1 MATTVG
7 EASVK
12 LTFDAKGA
20 ASQLK
25 SDVSSATKSA
35 EKTISSWSVAVGN
48 IAANAFTK
56 VANVIRDSLEGGIT
70 RFDTINRFPK
80 VMEAIGYSSEEA
92 SESVKNVWNYVQG
105 LPTPFNEALSAV
117 QRLASSTGSLEK
129 ATKIY
134 EAMNN
139 ALLSGGAEIGRQ
151 SQVMTQWLQ
160 AVSRGKFVGQE
171 WNDMMEVMPGVIKAA
186 TKDLL
191 GATAGEEQ
199 LREALSS
206 GKITMSE
213 FLDEIEKLNSEGA
226 DSFSPL
232 AKQAKVNTEGI
243 STSLTTLRQSVEN
256 VWMNVLKAIGDDNIT
271 NGLNSLKSMINGVS
285 EALVK
290 MVNWVKSNKDWLLP
304 LAGGVAVFVAAFA
317 AVGKAIAIVK
327 GLSVALTALTS
338 PIGLI
343 TVAIA
348 AVAALVV
355 MNWDKI
361 QPILQSVW
369 EWIQV
374 NILPAIQAA
383 INWISANVVPVVVN
397 IFNQIQPIFQNIVT
411 LVQNVWNTIVTVVN
425 NLMPII
431 QPVLS
436 VIIAAV
442 QNAILTIIG
451 IVDFVVSSINNILSA
466 GVWAWENI
474 ISPIVSFVS
483 AVVANIISFIV
494 MLKTRIDSIVS
505 GIRAFFSSAFANI
518 RAVVSNVISAIV
530 GFVTGVPGKVR
541 GSIDN
546 IKSIFSNAFEDAK
559 RVVSDAVNAI
569 IEFITS
575 IPSRIG
581 DIGAQIGS
589 KITGGVSGAIEGAKG
604 AIADLLSNIPGL
616 ATGGYVHATP
626 GGTLAVIG
634 EGGEDEFVI
643 PRSQM
648 IDILTGVATRPLPEL
663 KADNMRV
670 DTGGVSIYNTFQ
682 IHNELDADG
691 IGRRINNSIRLATV

>member
-35 EKTISSWSVAVGN
+35 EKTVSSWSVAVGN
-48 IAANAFTK
+48 IAANAFSK
-56 VANVIRDSLEGGIT
+56 AASVVKDSLSGGIE
-70 RFDTINRFPK
+70 RLDILNRFPK
-80 VMEAIGYSSEEA
+80 VLQSIGFSAEDASKAIKDIEQ
-92 SESVKNVWNYVQG
+92 YVQG
-105 LPTPFNEALSAV
+105 LPTSLSDSANAV
-117 QRLASSTGSLEK
+117 QRLAQKTGNLDSAVRTYK
-129 ATKIY
+129 
-134 EAMNN
+134 AMNN
-139 ALLSGGAEIGRQ
+139 AMLSGGASIERQ
-151 SQVMTQWLQ
+151 SQAMEQWIQ
-160 AVSRGKFVGQE
+160 AVNRGKFEGLEWKDLQE
-171 WNDMMEVMPGVIKAA
+171 TMPGVLTAA
-186 TKDLL
+186 AKELL
-191 GATAGEEQ
+191 GQKASAEN
-199 LREALSS
+199 LRDAMSK
-206 GKITMSE
+206 GKITMQG
-213 FLDEIEKLNSEGA
+213 FLDEIDKLNTKGGAGLKPLSESARTASEGI
-226 DSFSPL
+226 
-232 AKQAKVNTEGI
+232 G
-243 STSLTTLRQSVEN
+243 TSLTTIRQQVEN
-256 VWMNVLKAIGDDNIT
+256 AWRKILDAIGSDKIQ
-271 NGLNSLKSMINGVS
+271 K
-285 EALVK
+285 ALGRVRQAVIDVGNK
-290 MVNWVKSNKDWLLP
+290 LVELVNWVKNNKDWLLP
-304 LAGGVAVFVAAFA
+304 LAEGVAVFVTAFA
-317 AVGKAIAIVK
+317 AVGKVVAIVK
-327 GLSVALTALTS
+327 GLAVALTALTS

-355 MNWDKI
+355 TNWDKI
-361 QPILQSVW
+361 EPILQSVW

-383 INWISANVVPVVVN
+383 IDWISANIAPVVVH
-397 IFNQIQPIFQNIVT
+397 IFSQIQPIFQNIVA
-411 LVQNVWNTIVTVVN
+411 LIQGVWNTIVTAVN

-442 QNAILTIIG
+442 QNAISTIIG
-451 IVDFVVSSINNILSA
+451 IVDFVVSAINNLLSA
-466 GVWAWENI
+466 GVWTWENI

-483 AVVANIISFIV
+483 AVVANIISFMG
-494 MLKTRIDSIVS
+494 MLKTRIDNIVS
-505 GIRAFFSSAFANI
+505 GIKAFFASAFANI
-518 RAVVSNVISAIV
+518 RAIVSNVISAIV

-546 IKSIFSNAFEDAK
+546 IKSIFSNAFENAK
-559 RVVSDAVNAI
+559 RVVSDAINAI

-581 DIGAQIGS
+581 DIGGAIGS
-589 KITGGVSGAIEGAKG
+589 KISSGVSGAIEGVKG
-604 AIADLLSNIPGL
+604 AIGDLLSHIPGL

-648 IDILTGVATRPLPEL
+648 IDILSGVANRPLPEL
-663 KADNMRV
+663 KTENIRV
-670 DTGGVSIYNTFQ
+670 DGGGVAIYNTFK
-682 IHNELDADG
+682 INNELDAED
-691 IGRRINNSIRLATV
+691 IGRKINNSIRLATL